1 MLIENE
7 NQEANDV
14 NWTKSSLLPVDSALL
29 IIASVLEAQY
39 RDVVVELPVTEVKP
53 DEQLQNHGNQQRCG
67 IPSSKRQQL
76 EK

>member
-53 DEQLQNHGNQQRCG
+53 DEQL
-67 IPSSKRQQL
+67 
-76 EK
+76 